1 MITSFTSGPPPL
13 RKKSR
18 GGRGKEIEGEREGSK
33 HFIYRGRRGWG
44 LIAPPLPLTHRVRIP
59 MYRVKRGEGE
69 GVAVNHILFVRIMS
83 TAPISFTTI
92 YVLIMLIF

>member
-1 MITSFTSGPPPL
+1 MFDNQLHIRAPPL

-44 LIAPPLPLTHRVRIP
+44 LITPPPPSHSP
-59 MYRVKRGEGE
+59 GPY
-69 GVAVNHILFVRIMS
+69 
-83 TAPISFTTI
+83 P
-92 YVLIMLIF
+92 YV